1 MLAVLDLWVG
11 VSNDAVNFLNG
22 AVGSKAASFKVIIF
36 VAAVGVFIGAALSNG
51 MMDIARHGIFQPQYF
66 YFSEIMCI
74 LVAVMLTDVVL
85 LDIFN
90 SLGMPT
96 STTVSLV
103 FELVGGTVA
112 LSLIKIANSDG
123 AYQLGDLIN
132 TEKAFTV
139 IMAIFVS
146 VAIAFV
152 FGAVIGGVSGFIG
165 GKIDTVL
172 MRIVDALM
180 AVPPALL
187 AMAIITAMGNGV
199 FNLVLALAIAQIPR
213 FARTVR
219 SSVLTLRNMEYIEAA
234 KCYGSSS
241 MRTIVKHIL
250 PNGIGPIVVSATLT
264 LGAVILSI
272 SSMGYLGLGVA
283 SPTPEWGTIIS
294 ENKIN
299 IRYYP
304 YLGLIPGLCIMF
316 SVMAVNFIGDGL
328 RDAFDPK
335 SKN

>member
-1 MLAVLDLWVG
+1 MFSKKKKPLSEYSSWELIGYRFRKNKLAML
-11 VSNDAVNFLNG
+11 
-22 AVGSKAASFKVIIF
+22 
-36 VAAVGVFIGAALSNG
+36 GVFMFVLI
-51 MMDIARHGIFQPQYF
+51 
-66 YFSEIMCI
+66 
-74 LVAVMLTDVVL
+74 VAVTIIAPFFIPYEEVISQDVRNRLQSPSREHIFGTDELGRDMFARILYGGRISL
-85 LDIFN
+85 LC
-90 SLGMPT
+90 G
-96 STTVSLV
+96 
-103 FELVGGTVA
+103 
-112 LSLIKIANSDG
+112 IA
-123 AYQLGDLIN
+123 II
-132 TEKAFTV
+132 V
-139 IMAIFVS
+139 
-146 VAIAFV
+146 IAFI
-152 FGAVIGGVSGFIG
+152 FGAIIGGVSGFIG
-165 GKIDTVL
+165 GKVDTVL

-187 AMAIITAMGNGV
+187 AMAIITAMGTGV
-199 FNLVLALAIAQIPR
+199 FNLVIALAIAQIPR

-219 SSVLTLRNMEYIEAA
+219 SSVLTLRNMEYVEAA

-241 MRTIVKHIL
+241 MRTIIKHIL

>member
-1 MLAVLDLWVG
+1 MFSKKKKSLSEYSSWELIGYRFRKNKLAML
-11 VSNDAVNFLNG
+11 
-22 AVGSKAASFKVIIF
+22 
-36 VAAVGVFIGAALSNG
+36 GVFMFVLI
-51 MMDIARHGIFQPQYF
+51 
-66 YFSEIMCI
+66 
-74 LVAVMLTDVVL
+74 VAVTIIAPFFIPYEEVISQDVRNRLQSPSREHIFGTDELGRDMFARILYGGRISL
-85 LDIFN
+85 LC
-90 SLGMPT
+90 G
-96 STTVSLV
+96 
-103 FELVGGTVA
+103 
-112 LSLIKIANSDG
+112 IA
-123 AYQLGDLIN
+123 II
-132 TEKAFTV
+132 V
-139 IMAIFVS
+139 
-146 VAIAFV
+146 IAFI
-152 FGAVIGGVSGFIG
+152 FGAIIGGVSGFIG
-165 GKIDTVL
+165 GKVDTVL

-199 FNLVLALAIAQIPR
+199 FNLVIALAIAQIPR

-219 SSVLTLRNMEYIEAA
+219 SSVLTLRNMEYVEAA

-241 MRTIVKHIL
+241 MRTIIKHIL

>member
-1 MLAVLDLWVG
+1 MFSKKKKPLSEYSSWELIGYRFRKNKLAML
-11 VSNDAVNFLNG
+11 
-22 AVGSKAASFKVIIF
+22 
-36 VAAVGVFIGAALSNG
+36 GVFMFVLI
-51 MMDIARHGIFQPQYF
+51 
-66 YFSEIMCI
+66 
-74 LVAVMLTDVVL
+74 VAVTIIAPFFIPYEEVISQDVRNRLQSPSREHIFGTDELGRDMFARILYGGRISL
-85 LDIFN
+85 LC
-90 SLGMPT
+90 G
-96 STTVSLV
+96 
-103 FELVGGTVA
+103 
-112 LSLIKIANSDG
+112 IA
-123 AYQLGDLIN
+123 II
-132 TEKAFTV
+132 V
-139 IMAIFVS
+139 
-146 VAIAFV
+146 IAFI
-152 FGAVIGGVSGFIG
+152 FGAIIGGVSGFIG
-165 GKIDTVL
+165 GKVDTVL

-199 FNLVLALAIAQIPR
+199 FNLVIALAIAQIPR

-219 SSVLTLRNMEYIEAA
+219 SSVLTLRNMEYVEAA

-241 MRTIVKHIL
+241 MRTIIKHIL

-272 SSMGYLGLGVA
+272 SSRGYLGLGVA

>member
-1 MLAVLDLWVG
+1 MIFGKKKKPLSEYSSWELIGYRFRKNKLAML
-11 VSNDAVNFLNG
+11 
-22 AVGSKAASFKVIIF
+22 
-36 VAAVGVFIGAALSNG
+36 GVFMFAFI
-51 MMDIARHGIFQPQYF
+51 
-66 YFSEIMCI
+66 
-74 LVAVMLTDVVL
+74 VAVTIIAPMFIPYEMVISQDVRNRLQSPNAEHIFGTDELGRDMFARILYGGRISL
-85 LDIFN
+85 LC
-90 SLGMPT
+90 G
-96 STTVSLV
+96 
-103 FELVGGTVA
+103 
-112 LSLIKIANSDG
+112 IA
-123 AYQLGDLIN
+123 I
-132 TEKAFTV
+132 
-139 IMAIFVS
+139 I
-146 VAIAFV
+146 AIAFL